1 MVSEEVMILRKVEW
15 NHLESKSKWSTIDI
29 LFWSNIDM
37 STPSELQDTDA
48 VDLLIVEKLAP
59 FEKTEDEEE
68 EEVLELNDEDKEKLS
83 KIVNTIRRGSIN
95 L

>member
-1 MVSEEVMILRKVEW
+1 
-15 NHLESKSKWSTIDI
+15 
-29 LFWSNIDM
+29 M

>member
-1 MVSEEVMILRKVEW
+1 M
-15 NHLESKSKWSTIDI
+15 
-29 LFWSNIDM
+29 
-37 STPSELQDTDA
+37 
-48 VDLLIVEKLAP
+48 DLLIVEKLAP